1 MNLWWGCAILGID
14 PFPSTPH
21 SYYVKKKKTNMV
33 GNYVSKITLEF
44 FFFFL
49 MIKYRMLLVI
59 IERIFFLF
67 FLFLRKY
74 RKNPNE
80 GDLLK
85 EKALIRKTFF
95 YALIYHKISILLSFF
110 SFFFFKDNISI
121 LDSWY
126 AFGTVP
132 QGTSINLIKLN

>member
-1 MNLWWGCAILGID
+1 
-14 PFPSTPH
+14 
-21 SYYVKKKKTNMV
+21 MV

-44 FFFFL
+44 FFYFL

-59 IERIFFLF
+59 IERILFLF
-67 FLFLRKY
+67 FFFRKY

-95 YALIYHKISILLSFF
+95 YALIYHKISILLSFL
-110 SFFFFKDNISI
+110 FFFKKDNISI
-121 LDSWY
+121 LD
-126 AFGTVP
+126 
-132 QGTSINLIKLN
+132 N